1 MELLFVGISFVVMVA
16 VTVIF
21 IVKETRER
29 NEEQA
34 DFNERLRAH
43 SPIEG
48 KL

>member
-1 MELLFVGISFVVMVA
+1 MGLLFVGISFLVMVA
-16 VTVIF
+16 VTVTL

-34 DFNERLRAH
+34 DFNERLCAH

-48 KL
+48 KI